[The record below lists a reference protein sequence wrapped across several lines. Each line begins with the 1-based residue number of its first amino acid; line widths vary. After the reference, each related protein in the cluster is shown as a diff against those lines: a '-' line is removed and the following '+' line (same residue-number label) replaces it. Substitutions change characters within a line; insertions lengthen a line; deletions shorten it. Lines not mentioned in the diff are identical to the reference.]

1 MKLYWNSTA
10 VTTSRPTI
18 YFIRHG
24 ETDWNL
30 EGRLQGQRD
39 IPLNPV
45 GRVQAEEAGRRLQAL
60 VPHVED
66 LAYVASP
73 MARTRETM
81 GLLRQA
87 IGLHPAS
94 YKIDERLVELT
105 FGAWEGMTWKEVRK
119 AEPQMAVL
127 REQDKW
133 HYVPP
138 GGGESYAMLV
148 ERVRPVLDDLT
159 RDTVIVAHGG
169 VARAFL
175 AYACG
180 VSTRQAASMD
190 IWQGKILVIEGRKHR
205 WV

>member
-1 MKLYWNSTA
+1 MTP
-10 VTTSRPTI
+10 SRPTI

-30 EGRLQGQRD
+30 EGRLQGQKD
-39 IPLNPV
+39 IPLNDM

-60 VPHVED
+60 VPHYED

-73 MARTRETM
+73 MTRTRETM
-81 GLLRQA
+81 EILRA
-87 IGLHPAS
+87 TIGLHPES
-94 YKIDERLVELT
+94 YKLDERLVELT
-105 FGAWEGMTWKEVRK
+105 FGVWEGLTWKEVRK
-119 AEPQMAVL
+119 AEPSLAAL

-133 HYVPP
+133 HYAPP

-148 ERVRPVLDDLT
+148 ERIRPFLDDLT
-159 RDTVIVAHGG
+159 RDTAVVAHGG

-175 AYACG
+175 SIACG
-180 VSTRQAASMD
+180 VNSRQAASMD
-190 IWQGKILVIEGRKHR
+190 IWQGKILVIEGRSHR

>member
-1 MKLYWNSTA
+1 MTP
-10 VTTSRPTI
+10 SRPKI

-30 EGRLQGQRD
+30 EGRLQGQKD
-39 IPLNPV
+39 IPLNDV
-45 GRVQAEEAGRRLQAL
+45 GRVQAEEAARKLEAL
-60 VPHVED
+60 VPHFED

-73 MARTRETM
+73 MTRTRETM
-81 GLLRQA
+81 EILRTTL
-87 IGLHPAS
+87 GLHPEV
-94 YKIDERLVELT
+94 YRLDDRLVELT
-105 FGAWEGMTWKEVRK
+105 FGVWEGMTWKEVRK
-119 AEPQMAVL
+119 AEPALAAL

-133 HYVPP
+133 HYAPP

-148 ERVRPVLDDLT
+148 DRIRPILDDLT

-175 AYACG
+175 SICCG
-180 VSTRQAASMD
+180 VSSRQAASLD
-190 IWQGKILVIEGRKHR
+190 IWQGRVLVIEGRNHR

>member
-1 MKLYWNSTA
+1 MTP
-10 VTTSRPTI
+10 SRPKI

-30 EGRLQGQRD
+30 EGRLQGQKD
-39 IPLNPV
+39 IPLNDV
-45 GRVQAEEAGRRLQAL
+45 GRVQAEEAARKLQGL
-60 VPHVED
+60 FPHVED

-73 MARTRETM
+73 MTRTRETM
-81 GLLRQA
+81 EILRKTL
-87 IGLHPAS
+87 GLHPES
-94 YKIDERLVELT
+94 YRLDERLVELT
-105 FGAWEGMTWKEVRK
+105 FGVWEGMTWKEVRK
-119 AEPQMAVL
+119 AEPALAAL

-133 HYVPP
+133 HYAPP

-148 ERVRPVLDDLT
+148 DRIRPILDDLT

-175 AYACG
+175 SICCG
-180 VSTRQAASMD
+180 VSSRQAASMD
-190 IWQGKILVIEGRKHR
+190 IWQGRVLVIEGRNYR

>member
-1 MKLYWNSTA
+1 VNP
-10 VTTSRPTI
+10 SRPTI

-30 EGRLQGQRD
+30 EGRLQGQKD
-39 IPLNPV
+39 IPLNDV
-45 GRVQAEEAGRRLQAL
+45 GRVQAEEAARKLRAL
-60 VPHVED
+60 VPHFED

-73 MARTRETM
+73 MTRTRETM
-81 GLLRQA
+81 EILRA
-87 IGLHPAS
+87 TLGLHPEV
-94 YKIDERLVELT
+94 YRLDDRLVELT
-105 FGAWEGMTWKEVRK
+105 FGVWEGMTWKEVRK
-119 AEPQMAVL
+119 AEPALAAL

-133 HYVPP
+133 HYAPP

-148 ERVRPVLDDLT
+148 DRIRPILDDLT

-175 AYACG
+175 SICCG
-180 VSTRQAASMD
+180 VSSRQAASMD
-190 IWQGKILVIEGRKHR
+190 IWQGRVLVIEGRNYR

>member
-1 MKLYWNSTA
+1 MTP
-10 VTTSRPTI
+10 SRPTI

-30 EGRLQGQRD
+30 EGRLQGQKD
-39 IPLNPV
+39 IPLNDM
-45 GRVQAEEAGRRLQAL
+45 GRVQAEEAGRRLAAL
-60 VPHVED
+60 APRYED

-73 MARTRETM
+73 MTRTRETM
-81 GLLRQA
+81 EIMRRTM
-87 IGLHPAS
+87 GLHPEG
-94 YKIDERLVELT
+94 YKLDERLVELT

-119 AEPQMAVL
+119 AEPQLASL

-133 HYVPP
+133 HYAPP

-148 ERVRPVLDDLT
+148 ERIRPFLYDLT
-159 RDTVIVAHGG
+159 RDTAVVAHGG

-175 AYACG
+175 SMACG
-180 VSTRQAASMD
+180 VSTRQAASLD
-190 IWQGKILVIEGRKHR
+190 IWQGRVLVIEGRSYR

>member
-1 MKLYWNSTA
+1 
-10 VTTSRPTI
+10 VTPSRPKI

-30 EGRLQGQRD
+30 EGRLQGQKD
-39 IPLNPV
+39 IPLNDV
-45 GRVQAEEAGRRLQAL
+45 GRVQAEEAARKLEAL
-60 VPHVED
+60 APHFED

-73 MARTRETM
+73 MTRTRETM
-81 GLLRQA
+81 EILRTTL
-87 IGLHPAS
+87 GLHPEV
-94 YKIDERLVELT
+94 YRLDDRLVELT
-105 FGAWEGMTWKEVRK
+105 FGVWEGMTWKEVRK
-119 AEPQMAVL
+119 AEPALAAL

-133 HYVPP
+133 HYAPP

-148 ERVRPVLDDLT
+148 DRIRPILDDLT

-175 AYACG
+175 SICCG
-180 VSTRQAASMD
+180 VSSRQAASMD
-190 IWQGKILVIEGRKHR
+190 IWQGRILVIEGRSYR

>member
-1 MKLYWNSTA
+1 
-10 VTTSRPTI
+10 VTPSRPKI

-30 EGRLQGQRD
+30 EGRLQGQKD
-39 IPLNPV
+39 IPLNDV
-45 GRVQAEEAGRRLQAL
+45 GRVQAEEAARKLQAL
-60 VPHVED
+60 VPHYED

-73 MARTRETM
+73 MTRTRETM
-81 GLLRQA
+81 EILRA
-87 IGLHPAS
+87 TLGLHPEV
-94 YKIDERLVELT
+94 YRLDDRLVELT
-105 FGAWEGMTWKEVRK
+105 FGVWEGMTWKEVRK
-119 AEPQMAVL
+119 AEPALAAL

-133 HYVPP
+133 HYAPP

-148 ERVRPVLDDLT
+148 DRIRPILDDLT

-175 AYACG
+175 SICCG
-180 VSTRQAASMD
+180 VSSRQAASMD
-190 IWQGKILVIEGRKHR
+190 IWQGRILVIEGRNHR

>member
-1 MKLYWNSTA
+1 
-10 VTTSRPTI
+10 VTPSCPKI

-39 IPLNPV
+39 IPLNDV
-45 GRVQAEEAGRRLQAL
+45 GRVQAEEAARKLQAL

-73 MARTRETM
+73 MTRTRETM
-81 GLLRQA
+81 EILRRTL
-87 IGLHPAS
+87 GLHPEV
-94 YKIDERLVELT
+94 YKLDERLVELT
-105 FGAWEGMTWKEVRK
+105 FGSWEGMTWKEVRK
-119 AEPQMAVL
+119 AEPALAAL

-133 HYVPP
+133 HYAPP

-148 ERVRPVLDDLT
+148 DRIRPILGDLT

-175 AYACG
+175 SICCG
-180 VSTRQAASMD
+180 VSSRQAASMD
-190 IWQGKILVIEGRKHR
+190 IWQGRILVIEGRNHR

>member
-1 MKLYWNSTA
+1 VNP
-10 VTTSRPTI
+10 SRPTI

-30 EGRLQGQRD
+30 EGRLQGQKD
-39 IPLNPV
+39 IPLNDV
-45 GRVQAEEAGRRLQAL
+45 GRVQAEEAARKLQAL
-60 VPHVED
+60 VPHFED

-73 MARTRETM
+73 MTRTRETM
-81 GLLRQA
+81 EILRA
-87 IGLHPAS
+87 TLGLHPEV
-94 YKIDERLVELT
+94 YRLDDRLVELT
-105 FGAWEGMTWKEVRK
+105 FGVWEGMTWKEVRK
-119 AEPQMAVL
+119 AEPALAAL

-133 HYVPP
+133 HYAPP

-148 ERVRPVLDDLT
+148 DRIRPILDDLT

-175 AYACG
+175 SICCG
-180 VSTRQAASMD
+180 VSSRQAASMD
-190 IWQGKILVIEGRKHR
+190 IWQGRILVIEGRNHR

>member
-1 MKLYWNSTA
+1 
-10 VTTSRPTI
+10 VTPSRPKI

-30 EGRLQGQRD
+30 EGRLQGQKD
-39 IPLNPV
+39 IPLNDV
-45 GRVQAEEAGRRLQAL
+45 GRVQAEEAARKLEAL
-60 VPHVED
+60 VPHFED

-73 MARTRETM
+73 MTRTRETM
-81 GLLRQA
+81 EILRTTL
-87 IGLHPAS
+87 GLHPEV
-94 YKIDERLVELT
+94 YRLDDRLVELT
-105 FGAWEGMTWKEVRK
+105 FGTWEGMTWKEVRK
-119 AEPQMAVL
+119 AEPALAAL

-133 HYVPP
+133 HYAPP

-148 ERVRPVLDDLT
+148 DRIRPILDDLT

-175 AYACG
+175 SICCG
-180 VSTRQAASMD
+180 VSSRQAASMD
-190 IWQGKILVIEGRKHR
+190 IWQGRILVIEGRNHR

>member
-1 MKLYWNSTA
+1 MTP
-10 VTTSRPTI
+10 SRPKI

-30 EGRLQGQRD
+30 EGRLQGQKD
-39 IPLNPV
+39 IPLNDV
-45 GRVQAEEAGRRLQAL
+45 GRVQAEEAARKLEAL
-60 VPHVED
+60 VPHFED

-73 MARTRETM
+73 MTRTRETM
-81 GLLRQA
+81 EILRA
-87 IGLHPAS
+87 TLGLHPEV
-94 YKIDERLVELT
+94 YRLDDRLVELT
-105 FGAWEGMTWKEVRK
+105 FGTWEGMTWKEVRK
-119 AEPQMAVL
+119 AEPALAAL

-133 HYVPP
+133 HYAPP

-148 ERVRPVLDDLT
+148 DRIRPILDDLT

-175 AYACG
+175 SICCG
-180 VSTRQAASMD
+180 VSSRQAASMD
-190 IWQGKILVIEGRKHR
+190 IWQGRILVIEGRSYR

>member
-1 MKLYWNSTA
+1 MTP
-10 VTTSRPTI
+10 SRPKI

-30 EGRLQGQRD
+30 EGRLQGQKD
-39 IPLNPV
+39 IPLNDV
-45 GRVQAEEAGRRLQAL
+45 GRVQAEEAARKLQAL
-60 VPHVED
+60 VPHYED

-73 MARTRETM
+73 MTRTRETM
-81 GLLRQA
+81 EILRTTL
-87 IGLHPAS
+87 GLHPEV
-94 YKIDERLVELT
+94 YRLDDRLVELT
-105 FGAWEGMTWKEVRK
+105 FGTWEGMTWKEVRK
-119 AEPQMAVL
+119 AEPALAAL

-133 HYVPP
+133 HYAPP

-148 ERVRPVLDDLT
+148 DRIRPILDDLT

-175 AYACG
+175 AICCG
-180 VSTRQAASMD
+180 VSSRQAASMD
-190 IWQGKILVIEGRKHR
+190 IWQGRILVIEGRNHR

>member
-1 MKLYWNSTA
+1 MTP
-10 VTTSRPTI
+10 SRPKI

-30 EGRLQGQRD
+30 EGRLQGQKD
-39 IPLNPV
+39 IPLNDV
-45 GRVQAEEAGRRLQAL
+45 GRVQAEEAARKLQAL
-60 VPHVED
+60 VPHFED

-73 MARTRETM
+73 MTRTRETM
-81 GLLRQA
+81 EILRA
-87 IGLHPAS
+87 TLGLHPEV
-94 YKIDERLVELT
+94 YRLDDRLVELT
-105 FGAWEGMTWKEVRK
+105 FGVWEGMTWKEVRK
-119 AEPQMAVL
+119 AEPALAAL

-133 HYVPP
+133 HYAPP

-148 ERVRPVLDDLT
+148 DRIRPILDDLT

-175 AYACG
+175 SICCG
-180 VSTRQAASMD
+180 VSSRQAASMD
-190 IWQGKILVIEGRKHR
+190 IWQGRVLVIEGRNYR

>member
-1 MKLYWNSTA
+1 M
-10 VTTSRPTI
+10 TSPRPTI

-30 EGRLQGQRD
+30 EGRLQGQKD
-39 IPLNPV
+39 IPLNDL
-45 GRVQAEEAGRRLQAL
+45 GRVQAEEAGRRLAS
-60 VPHVED
+60 VRPHYED

-73 MARTRETM
+73 MRRTRDTM
-81 GLLRQA
+81 EILRAAAGLQPQGYRL
-87 IGLHPAS
+87 
-94 YKIDERLVELT
+94 DERLVEIT
-105 FGAWEGMTWKEVRK
+105 FGAWEGMTWKEVRR
-119 AEPQMAVL
+119 AEPRLAAL

-133 HYVPP
+133 NYAPP

-175 AYACG
+175 SICCG
-180 VSTRQAASMD
+180 ISSRQAASMD
-190 IWQGKILVIEGRKHR
+190 IWQGRVLVIEGRNHR

>member
-1 MKLYWNSTA
+1 
-10 VTTSRPTI
+10 VTVSASRPTI

-30 EGRLQGQRD
+30 EGRLQGQKD
-39 IPLNPV
+39 IPLNDL
-45 GRVQAEEAGRRLQAL
+45 GRVQAEEAGRRLQGIA
-60 VPHVED
+60 PHVED

-73 MARTRETM
+73 MGRTRETM
-81 GLLRQA
+81 ELMRKA
-87 IGLHPAS
+87 MGLHPES
-94 YKIDERLVELT
+94 YKLDERLVEIT

-119 AEPQMAVL
+119 AEPQMAAL
-127 REQDKW
+127 RERDKW
-133 HYVPP
+133 NYVPP

-148 ERVRPVLDDLT
+148 DRIRPVLDDLT

-175 AYACG
+175 AIVCG
-180 VSTRQAASMD
+180 VSSRQAASMD
-190 IWQGKILVIEGRKHR
+190 IWQGRVLVIEGRNHR

>member
-1 MKLYWNSTA
+1 MTP
-10 VTTSRPTI
+10 SRPKI

-30 EGRLQGQRD
+30 EGRLQGQKD
-39 IPLNPV
+39 IPLNDV
-45 GRVQAEEAGRRLQAL
+45 GRVQAEEAARKLQAL
-60 VPHVED
+60 VPHYED

-73 MARTRETM
+73 MTRTRETM
-81 GLLRQA
+81 EILRA
-87 IGLHPAS
+87 TLGLHPEV
-94 YKIDERLVELT
+94 YRLDDRLVELT
-105 FGAWEGMTWKEVRK
+105 FGVWEGMTWKEVRK
-119 AEPQMAVL
+119 AEPALAAL

-133 HYVPP
+133 HYAPP

-148 ERVRPVLDDLT
+148 DRIRPILDDLT

-175 AYACG
+175 AICCG
-180 VSTRQAASMD
+180 VSSRQAASMD
-190 IWQGKILVIEGRKHR
+190 IWQGRILVIEGRNHR